1 MVNNPFNVVPAVTAL
16 FSQAMSGSVSFF
28 STVWLFYHIKTYFW
42 KLYDTHCSLTPLNTV
57 SCFQLAWAKC
67 ILIKM
72 CSDVCLLRIWDS
84 FDVNSGQKLGTAK
97 KTLLIMIF
105 TQIMTMTKAWLSY
118 MLNLGNS
125 VRAKM
130 RKMVK
135 KINPRLRPVITA
147 VALKCLKNVAAQRW
161 KLFAGGV
168 HTFVTT
174 SLKLMDQHHNCLR
187 HHQQKN

>member
-1 MVNNPFNVVPAVTAL
+1 
-16 FSQAMSGSVSFF
+16 
-28 STVWLFYHIKTYFW
+28 
-42 KLYDTHCSLTPLNTV
+42 
-57 SCFQLAWAKC
+57 
-67 ILIKM
+67 
-72 CSDVCLLRIWDS
+72 
-84 FDVNSGQKLGTAK
+84 
-97 KTLLIMIF
+97 
-105 TQIMTMTKAWLSY
+105 
-118 MLNLGNS
+118 
-125 VRAKM
+125 M

-187 HHQQKN
+187 HHQQKIKMSLLIMTLADRWQIDVIIIMITIFMIIIFMIIIFMIIIFIFIMIMIDRSWVTVSILRRTERATQPWTCSVAAHGKCTLSTSQALISSAASFASSSML